1 MLFRLCAVALLAA
14 TLAGCDKC
22 GDFVL
27 GSQACRGDMPRQ
39 Q

>member
-1 MLFRLCAVALLAA
+1 MLFRLCAVTLLAA

-22 GDFVL
+22 GNFL
-27 GSQACRGDMPRQ
+27 GSQACRSDVPRQ